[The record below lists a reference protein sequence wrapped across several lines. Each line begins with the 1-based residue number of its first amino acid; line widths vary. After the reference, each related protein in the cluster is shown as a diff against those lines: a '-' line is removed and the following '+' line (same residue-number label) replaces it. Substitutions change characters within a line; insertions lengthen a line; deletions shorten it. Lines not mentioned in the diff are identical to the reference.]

1 MKSLKQYWGAILW
14 LLIPFLSSCSY
25 TFYSAGCDYPVPG
38 ALHKLANLHPALNET
53 SGIIEIDSLY
63 YTFNDSGAE
72 AEVFSFSEHSSI
84 IQKTIISNA
93 TNIDWEAI
101 AYDGDYFY
109 LADVGNNFG
118 TRDTLTIYKI
128 PADGI
133 KHRDPVSTASE
144 IISFS
149 YNEEVFKNST
159 GWYSH
164 DCEAIFAYG
173 DSLYLI
179 SKDWVGNSARIYTLP
194 KEPGHYNIEHRN
206 SYHVDALITGSDVNI
221 ETKEVAMVG
230 YRNYVP
236 VLIVYSFEEDPSLI
250 KCGGK
255 VRKYPLRIG
264 AQVEAVCF
272 DENGRIMIT
281 AEKQL
286 YKQALYTTY

>member
-1 MKSLKQYWGAILW
+1 MI
-14 LLIPFLSSCSY
+14 IPFISSCSY
-25 TFYSAGCDYPVPG
+25 TFYSAACDYPLPG
-38 ALHKLANLHPALNET
+38 ALKKLSVLNPALNET
-53 SGIIEIDSLY
+53 SGIVAIDSLY

-72 AEVFSFSEHSSI
+72 AEIFSFSEHSSL
-84 IQKTIISNA
+84 IQKTIIANS
-93 TNIDWEAI
+93 TNVDWESI
-101 AYDGDYFY
+101 AFDGDYFY
-109 LADVGNNFG
+109 VADVGNNFG

-128 PADGI
+128 PSDGI
-133 KHRDPVSTASE
+133 KNRDPIAFSSE
-144 IISFS
+144 QITFS
-149 YNEEVFKNST
+149 YNEEVFKSSR

-164 DCEAIFAYG
+164 DCEAIFSYG

-179 SKDWVGNSARIYTLP
+179 SKDWVGKSARIYTLP

-206 SYHVDALITGSDVNI
+206 AYPVDALITGSDVNPG
-221 ETKEVAMVG
+221 TREVALVG

-236 VLIVYSFEEDPSLI
+236 VLIVYSFDKDPSSI

-255 VRKYPLRIG
+255 VRKYPLHIG
-264 AQVEAVCF
+264 TQVEAVCF

>member
-1 MKSLKQYWGAILW
+1 MLSSKYRSVLLW
-14 LLIPFLSSCSY
+14 IMMPFISSCSY
-25 TFYSAGCDYPVPG
+25 TFYSAACDLPLPG
-38 ALHKLANLHPALNET
+38 ALHKISTLSPQLNET
-53 SGIIEIDSLY
+53 SGIIALDSLY

-72 AEVFSFSEHSSI
+72 AEVFSFSPHSSI

-101 AYDGDYFY
+101 AYDGDNFY

-128 PADGI
+128 PSDGLR
-133 KHRDPVSTASE
+133 HRDPIAQASGK
-144 IISFS
+144 ITFS
-149 YNEEVFKNST
+149 YKEEVFRNST

-164 DCEAIFAYG
+164 DCEAIFSYG
-173 DSLYLI
+173 DSLYLF

-206 SYHVDALITGSDVNI
+206 SYPVDALITGSDVNPK
-221 ETKEVAMVG
+221 TKEVALIG

-236 VLIVYSFEEDPSLI
+236 ILIVYTFDSDPSRI

-264 AQVEAVCF
+264 TQVEAVCF
-272 DENGRIMIT
+272 DEQGRIMIT

-286 YKQALYTTY
+286 YKQALYTAY